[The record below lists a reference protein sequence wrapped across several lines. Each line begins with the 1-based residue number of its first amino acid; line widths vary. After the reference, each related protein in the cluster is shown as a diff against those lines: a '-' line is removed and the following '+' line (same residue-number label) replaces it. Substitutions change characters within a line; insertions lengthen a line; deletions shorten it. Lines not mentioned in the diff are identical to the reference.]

1 MSTSGQF
8 YTGADPSYF
17 QEPDPGG
24 KRGRRNPGGLIAGLV
39 IVGLIVSIVMVVS
52 ATRLLW
58 QAPAANPTP
67 AAVPGRKQTRPEVRL
82 AVGIQYPEVKRSGRR
97 HEPSA
102 GTESKS
108 AETPTARLKLPSN
121 PQLQKI
127 ILDTPPLLPPF
138 PTEHNVA
145 IGTPRAR
152 LVRAFGK
159 PDLRARTMQHERL
172 IETYVY
178 EQQDRAT
185 LVLIQDGSVVSA
197 HTGQPLRVRVLPSEP
212 DADN

>member
-1 MSTSGQF
+1 MSTSSQF

-17 QEPDPGG
+17 PAPDPVRKSGL
-24 KRGRRNPGGLIAGLV
+24 RNLVRIIAGPV
-39 IVGLIVSIVMVVS
+39 ILSLIGSIMMVVVGM
-52 ATRLLW
+52 RLLW
-58 QAPAANPTP
+58 QAPAAKPTRSE
-67 AAVPGRKQTRPEVRL
+67 VPVQRLTRPEVHL
-82 AVGIQYPEVKRSGRR
+82 AMGIQEPEVKRSGRR
-97 HEPSA
+97 HEAAA
-102 GTESKS
+102 GAESES
-108 AETPTARLKLPSN
+108 PETQTARLKLPSN

-127 ILDTPPLLPPF
+127 ILEAPPLLPPF
-138 PTEHNVA
+138 PTEHNVT

-159 PDLRARTMQHERL
+159 PNLSARTMQQERV

-197 HTGQPLRVRVLPSEP
+197 HTGQPQRVRVLPSEP
-212 DADN
+212 DN

>member
-1 MSTSGQF
+1 MSTSSQF

-17 QEPDPGG
+17 PAPEPG
-24 KRGRRNPGGLIAGLV
+24 KKSGRRNLGRVVAGLV
-39 IVGLIVSIVMVVS
+39 ITGLIISIVMVV
-52 ATRLLW
+52 AGMRWLW
-58 QAPAANPTP
+58 QAPEAPTQLE
-67 AAVPGRKQTRPEVRL
+67 VTTQKRTRPEAHL
-82 AVGIQYPEVKRSGRR
+82 AFSIQEPEIKRSGRR
-97 HEPSA
+97 HEAAA
-102 GTESKS
+102 GAESES
-108 AETPTARLKLPSN
+108 PETQTARLKLPSN
-121 PQLQKI
+121 PQVQKI
-127 ILDTPPLLPPF
+127 ILEAPPLLPPF
-138 PTEHNVA
+138 PTENNVT

-152 LVRAFGK
+152 LIRAFGK

-212 DADN
+212 EPDN